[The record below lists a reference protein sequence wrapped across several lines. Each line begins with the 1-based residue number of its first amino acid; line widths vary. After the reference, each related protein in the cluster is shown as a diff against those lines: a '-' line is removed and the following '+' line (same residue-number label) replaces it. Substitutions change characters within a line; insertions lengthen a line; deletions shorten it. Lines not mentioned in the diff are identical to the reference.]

1 MKASYLSVFGCTGSS
16 LLLAGC
22 GAWASRGGGFSL
34 AEHRLY
40 PWASVVAA
48 RGLADHGVQAQELW
62 CTGLVAPRHVEAS
75 RNQGLN
81 LCPLHWQAD
90 S

>member
-1 MKASYLSVFGCTGSS
+1 MFGCTGSS

-40 PWASVVAA
+40 PWAPVVAA
-48 RGLADHGVQAQELW
+48 RGLSDDGVQAQELW
-62 CTGLVAPRHVEAS
+62 YTGLVAPRHVEAS
-75 RNQGLN
+75 RKQGLN
-81 LCPLHWQAD
+81 LCSLHWEAD